1 MSAPDDPSFWAKL
14 AAHADQIP
22 FLMAV
27 ATGSPKVQVS
37 LQRVLE
43 AAVIGVALAG
53 IGYVM
58 IIPRIEERMTI
69 EFRQVR
75 DDIGDLKRKV
85 EMVEVQRNVDYR
97 DLSDRINKVNLKD
110 KP

>member
-1 MSAPDDPSFWAKL
+1 MSAPDDPSFWARL

-22 FLMAV
+22 FLIGMAG
-27 ATGSPKVQVS
+27 APRVQIS
-37 LQRVLE
+37 MQRVLE
-43 AAVIGVALAG
+43 AAVIGAVLAG
-53 IGYVM
+53 IGYVA
-58 IIPRIEERMTI
+58 IIPRMEERMTI

-85 EMVEVQRNVDYR
+85 EMVEVQRNLDYR
-97 DLSDRINKVNLKD
+97 DLNDRINKVNLRE